1 MFAAWLVIF
10 MDGVACDAV
19 AVCEA
24 NALSCEATIVSCEA
38 EVRLSA
44 CLNEGTAYGAD
55 DLARYGADRLD
66 PIYVLG
72 CSTTF
77 TGADGAYWPESVDL
91 GREEIE
97 GVL

>member
-19 AVCEA
+19 AVCERD
-24 NALSCEATIVSCEA
+24 ALSCEATIVSCEA

-44 CLNEGTAYGAD
+44 CLNEGSAYGAD
-55 DLARYGADRLD
+55 DLARYDVDLLD

-77 TGADGAYWPESVDL
+77 AGFEGAYWPESVDL
-91 GREEIE
+91 DRASVE